1 MYPFL
6 NGQPGATDRHRSVL
20 VILVLL
26 FLAVAAVNALTVEKF
41 RLDESVLAEA
51 EKKYGPSARQRL
63 LDWEELIRSDTSTS
77 DMEKLVK
84 VNDFFNRLDFVSDS
98 LHWGVEDYWATPV
111 EFLASDGGDCEDFSL
126 AKYFTLKAMGVN
138 ERRLNLTY
146 VKALNLDQAHM
157 VLTYFEV
164 PGEEPLV
171 LDNLINDIKPAG
183 ERTDLLP
190 VYSFNGTGLWIA
202 KMRGRGELVG
212 RSDRLS
218 RWRELLTRMPAGL
231 Q

>member
-1 MYPFL
+1 MV
-6 NGQPGATDRHRSVL
+6 RRISHRKQL
-20 VILVLL
+20 YLAAVLL
-26 FLAVAAVNALTVEKF
+26 LSFVALSCQAYTSEKF

-51 EKKYGPSARQRL
+51 EKKYGTSARQRL
-63 LDWEELIRSDTSTS
+63 TDWVELIRNDQSTI

-84 VNDFFNRLDFVSDS
+84 VNDFFNKLDFVDDS
-98 LHWGVEDYWATPV
+98 LHWGQEDYWATPI

-146 VKALNLDQAHM
+146 VKALSLDQAHM

-171 LDNLINDIKPAG
+171 LDNLIGDIKPATQ
-183 ERTDLLP
+183 RTDLLP

-212 RSDRLS
+212 KSDRLG
-218 RWRELLTRMPAGL
+218 RWKELLTRMPQWL
-231 Q
+231 I